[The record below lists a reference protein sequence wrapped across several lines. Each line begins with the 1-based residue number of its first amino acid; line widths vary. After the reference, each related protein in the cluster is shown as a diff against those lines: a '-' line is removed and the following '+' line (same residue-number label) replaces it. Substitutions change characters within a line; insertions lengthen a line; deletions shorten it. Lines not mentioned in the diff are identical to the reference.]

1 MIVITEK
8 KKKEKEKENKY
19 VISAKKSKYTDI
31 QNIRATNFTM
41 NKLRRLI
48 AADLLM
54 ITINVIKYKWPW
66 RGLSE
71 PQVCYKTL

>member
-8 KKKEKEKENKY
+8 KKKEKENKY

-54 ITINVIKYKWPW
+54 ITINLIKYK
-66 RGLSE
+66 
-71 PQVCYKTL
+71 